1 MENVVGRSVRETRD
15 GAATVVPV
23 EMLMAGADVRCILE
37 AEPTDIVMD
46 WIWVR
51 SGGSQVSSLS
61 SGLTVEAPSLRW
73 AR

>member
-1 MENVVGRSVRETRD
+1 MWLGEVSETRD
-15 GAATVVPV
+15 WAATVVPV
-23 EMLMAGADVRCILE
+23 EMLTAGVDVRCILE
-37 AEPTDIVMD
+37 AEPTDIVMG

-51 SGGSQVSSLS
+51 CGGSQVSSLS